1 MFLSLI
7 KLTIEFICTLFLSRL
22 YMNGNISANTNI
34 LLLYNIIKI
43 KIKKKFYLRPKIMI
57 NFELIKLF
65 FIYKMNIM
73 LKIKHLLNFSSND
86 IIFFHSLLFKD
97 NILMQIT
104 QS

>member
-1 MFLSLI
+1 
-7 KLTIEFICTLFLSRL
+7 
-22 YMNGNISANTNI
+22 
-34 LLLYNIIKI
+34 
-43 KIKKKFYLRPKIMI
+43 MI